1 IVSAAGTGAKVAV
14 TVVAVVSVT
23 VHDPVPLHPPPLQP
37 VNLEFAP
44 GAAVSITGV
53 PPIKLAEQVA
63 PQVIPGGTLDT
74 VPEPLPARTMVS
86 GTATAIVNGKAVEV
100 PPSGAGLNTVTCAV
114 PGVRMSVA
122 RIVAWSSVVRRTVVG
137 RFAPFQRT
145 TELETKLLPFT
156 FKTKPPVPA
165 ATMAGVR
172 DPTEG
177 SGVVPSPIST

>member
-1 IVSAAGTGAKVAV
+1 KSHGQGDLRRDVREACGDRCGGGQRDRARPRAATSAPAPAREARAGGGACRQGHWSAPREARRAGSAAVNPCGTPRRR
-14 TVVAVVSVT
+14 
-23 VHDPVPLHPPPLQP
+23 H
-37 VNLEFAP
+37 
-44 GAAVSITGV
+44 
-53 PPIKLAEQVA
+53 
-63 PQVIPGGTLDT
+63 
-74 VPEPLPARTMVS
+74 

-165 ATMAGVR
+165 ATMA
-172 DPTEG
+172 
-177 SGVVPSPIST
+177 